1 MAVPLSAE
9 VRGTVLL
16 NAYSRLLQDSNK
28 HVRTGAYLHL
38 GPFMATLKSSQVS
51 MGMVQLFCSMADE
64 EDLKLQA
71 AFQLPSVV
79 LTIGRGRWFEL
90 RECYLSLC
98 RSENSKVRRTLAC
111 SLHEVAKIL
120 GSELCENDL
129 LPVFETFANDADA
142 VRSGITANLA
152 QFLQSVRR
160 DLVTTYL
167 PLLGEL
173 LGKAA
178 SMDWR
183 ARELIARQVDG
194 LAVLL
199 NPEAAEAVLVPI
211 VFDLLRDHVA
221 QVRKIAVDAIPSLL
235 KALFSEAG
243 PQIQSDVVTRLRAFA
258 TSEFFQ
264 ERQTF
269 VQFSA
274 CIFASEH
281 EGSALA
287 AGFLRLLVPLAADQ
301 VTGVRISVGKV
312 ASAFPPWIQATE
324 NGRKVA
330 AQSQHDK
337 R

>member
-51 MGMVQLFCSMADE
+51 MGMVQSFCGMADE
-64 EDLKLQA
+64 EELKLQA
-71 AFQLPSVV
+71 AFQVPSVV

-98 RSENSKVRRTLAC
+98 RSENPKVRRTLAC
-111 SLHEVAKIL
+111 SLHEVARIL

-129 LPVFETFANDADA
+129 LPVFESFANDEDA
-142 VRSGITANLA
+142 VRSGITAHLA
-152 QFLQSVRR
+152 QFLQSLRP
-160 DLVTTYL
+160 DLVRPYL
-167 PLLGEL
+167 PLVGDL

-183 ARELIARQVDG
+183 ARELIARQIDG
-194 LAVLL
+194 LARLL

-211 VFDLLRDHVA
+211 VFDLLRDNVA

-235 KALFSEAG
+235 RALSSEAN
-243 PQIQSDVVTRLRAFA
+243 PKIQADLVAKLHAFA

-274 CIFASEH
+274 GIFALEP
-281 EGSALA
+281 EESALA
-287 AGFLRLLVPLAADQ
+287 TGFLRLFESLATDPVAD
-301 VTGVRISVGKV
+301 VRISVKKV
-312 ASAFPPWIQATE
+312 AAALPLWIQAAE
-324 NGRKVA
+324 NGRKFIEL
-330 AQSQHDK
+330 

>member
-1 MAVPLSAE
+1 MAAPLSAE

-51 MGMVQLFCSMADE
+51 MGMVQSFCGMADE

-98 RSENSKVRRTLAC
+98 RSENLKVRRTLAC
-111 SLHEVAKIL
+111 SLHEVARIL

-129 LPVFETFANDADA
+129 FPVFESFANDEDA

-152 QFLQSVRR
+152 QFLQSLRP
-160 DLVTTYL
+160 DLVKPYL
-167 PLLGEL
+167 PLVGEL

-183 ARELIARQVDG
+183 ARELIARQIGG
-194 LAVLL
+194 LAHLL
-199 NPEAAEAVLVPI
+199 NPEAADAVLVPI
-211 VFDLLRDHVA
+211 VFDLLRDNVA
-221 QVRKIAVDAIPSLL
+221 QVRKVTVDAIPSLL
-235 KALFSEAG
+235 KGLFSEG
-243 PQIQSDVVTRLRAFA
+243 SPNIQADFVAKLNAYA

-264 ERQTF
+264 ERQSYA
-269 VQFSA
+269 QFSA
-274 CIFASEH
+274 GIFASEP
-281 EGSALA
+281 EDSALA
-287 AGFLRLLVPLAADQ
+287 AQFLHLLVPLATDPVAD
-301 VTGVRISVGKV
+301 VRISVKK
-312 ASAFPPWIQATE
+312 SAAALQLWIKATE
-324 NGRKVA
+324 DGRKLTELLEL
-330 AQSQHDK
+330 S
-337 R
+337 

>member
-1 MAVPLSAE
+1 MAAPLSAE

-51 MGMVQLFCSMADE
+51 MGMVQSFCGMADE

-98 RSENSKVRRTLAC
+98 RSENPKVRRTLAC
-111 SLHEVAKIL
+111 SLHEVARIL

-129 LPVFETFANDADA
+129 LPVFESFANDEDA
-142 VRSGITANLA
+142 VRYGITANMA
-152 QFLQSVRR
+152 QFLQTLRP
-160 DLVTTYL
+160 DLVRPYL
-167 PLLGEL
+167 PLVGEL

-183 ARELIARQVDG
+183 ARELIARQIDG
-194 LAVLL
+194 LAHLL

-221 QVRKIAVDAIPSLL
+221 QVRKIAVDAVPSLL
-235 KALFSEAG
+235 SGLFSESNPKTQA
-243 PQIQSDVVTRLRAFA
+243 DLVDKLVAFA
-258 TSEFFQ
+258 TSEYFQ
-264 ERQTF
+264 ERQTY

-274 CIFASEH
+274 GIFASEP
-281 EGSALA
+281 EDSALA
-287 AGFLRLLVPLAADQ
+287 AQFLHLLVPLATDLVAD
-301 VTGVRISVGKV
+301 VRISVKKI
-312 ASAFPPWIQATE
+312 SATLPQWIQATE
-324 NGRKVA
+324 NGRKLDV
-330 AQSQHDK
+330 
-337 R
+337 RR